1 MISFFVVMTES
12 HKDTERQFEMTIPED
27 EADATTVLAIKNTI
41 AHMLTP
47 EDKPPLDP
55 ARIELTMEGHPC
67 RDDFLGIEFGLSEGT
82 IFECHLRDDIGYG
95 GNLVAAAAPR

>member
-1 MISFFVVMTES
+1 MTES

-55 ARIELTMEGHPC
+55 VDELTMEGHP
-67 RDDFLGIEFGLSEGT
+67 
-82 IFECHLRDDIGYG
+82 
-95 GNLVAAAAPR
+95 PR

>member
-1 MISFFVVMTES
+1 MSPILLLPHYRGKRDDSFFVVMTES

-47 EDKPPLDP
+47 EDKPPLDQ
-55 ARIELTMEGHPC
+55 
-67 RDDFLGIEFGLSEGT
+67 
-82 IFECHLRDDIGYG
+82 
-95 GNLVAAAAPR
+95 LVSS